1 MSSPAINTVIKMME
15 SLSEDKQ
22 NKLVE
27 HLQEYIQ
34 DLQEEAKWQDS
45 FNRTQDKLVAAAKLA
60 RQQIARGKAEPMDYD
75 KL

>member
-22 NKLVE
+22 DEIVK
-27 HLQEYIQ
+27 HLREYIQ
-34 DLQEEAKWQDS
+34 DLQDEQKWDES
-45 FNRTQDKLVAAAKLA
+45 FNKSQEKLIAAALLA
-60 RQQIARGKAEPMDYD
+60 KQQITEGKATPMDYD